1 MRDQLRAELRM
12 KNEERE
18 LKNLVKTYKTPDMT
32 GEQRERLDLALKAEL
47 KKTRLVPKESMVRR
61 ILRLTQFISPSVWL
75 LQAVFLAL
83 AFLIARG
90 QQTIYLWNLS
100 VMIPFLGVI
109 AVPEMAK
116 SFSSGMWELEQS
128 CFFNLRRLI
137 AAKMAVFGFVDGIVV
152 IFLMA
157 AAGSRG
163 AGPAGVVLAVLVP
176 FCLSNTVYLVLFRL
190 LKRRCTGYVLTA
202 AGIAMVVG
210 MLLLIRY
217 LPALTDEAA
226 GRLACGMG
234 IGGVVILAASGY
246 EVLKQIDREEITIW
260 NFE

>member
-1 MRDQLRAELRM
+1 MRDELRAGLGM

-18 LKNLVKTYKTPDMT
+18 LKNLVKTYKAPDMT
-32 GEQRERLDLALKAEL
+32 GEQRKRLDLALKAEV
-47 KKTRLVPKESMVRR
+47 KKKRLVPRESMLRR
-61 ILRLTQFISPSVWL
+61 MWRLAQFISPSVWL

-83 AFLIARG
+83 AFLMAGGG
-90 QQTIYLWNLS
+90 QTGYLWNLS
-100 VMIPFLGVI
+100 IMIPFLGVI

-137 AAKMAVFGFVDGIVV
+137 AAKMAVFGFVDGIFV

-157 AAGSRG
+157 AAGSHG

-202 AGIAMVVG
+202 AGIAMVFG
-210 MLLLIRY
+210 MLLLIKY

-226 GRLACGMG
+226 GWLACWMG
-234 IGGVVILAASGY
+234 IAGVVILAASGY